1 MSSQSWRMSYWPTNL
16 GIGVVVFTHA
26 DVLVNRPSS
35 SIRYLFWTPQ
45 SPAAIRCEPLHNGA
59 LPFTRHQSDAI
70 RTYTASFVL
79 QPEDTPVTTK
89 ERCCVGANDT
99 YFVPPCQPLPAY
111 SLPLLSWR
119 FHLTLSGLLVNRYV
133 VGDFVS
139 NTALR
144 SHMLP
149 STPRDTSGWYL
160 AAQLLPCQSYHPSL
174 PAMSASGA
182 YSTQSEVSCQ
192 PLSEPLVVNRQSTLV
207 GGHPCR
213 LVVILGIPSRS
224 VHYHSSGWLPGYLP
238 GYLAGY
244 LPGWLPGYL
253 PGYLPGWLLCSCP
266 AR

>member
-1 MSSQSWRMSYWPTNL
+1 MSYWPTNL

-79 QPEDTPVTTK
+79 QPVGTPVTTK

-149 STPRDTSGWYL
+149 STPSGTSG
-160 AAQLLPCQSYHPSL
+160 
-174 PAMSASGA
+174 
-182 YSTQSEVSCQ
+182 
-192 PLSEPLVVNRQSTLV
+192 EPMVVNLPTPPVLPPVTHLTCSPVVPTL
-207 GGHPCR
+207 
-213 LVVILGIPSRS
+213 LSQRS
-224 VHYHSSGWLPGYLP
+224 VVNLFLNPW
-238 GYLAGY
+238 
-244 LPGWLPGYL
+244 
-253 PGYLPGWLLCSCP
+253 
-266 AR
+266 